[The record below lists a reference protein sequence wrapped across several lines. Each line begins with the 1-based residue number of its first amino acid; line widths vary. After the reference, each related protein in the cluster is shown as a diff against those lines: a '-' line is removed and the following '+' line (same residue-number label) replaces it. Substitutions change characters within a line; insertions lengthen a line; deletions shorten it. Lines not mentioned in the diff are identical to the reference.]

1 MRILL
6 VEDDKSILNSLSFA
20 LENEHFIVE
29 RAENI
34 RSASEKIEQQAFDFY
49 IFDLGLPDGSGF
61 SLCKQVRDQGNKPM
75 LILSAYDEESNVVLG
90 LELGA
95 DDYIVKPFRVKEL
108 IGRIRS
114 ILRRYEGSVQHHFR
128 LKTLDIDMDRA
139 RVYKSGVEL
148 NLSVTEYKLLLM
160 LAKHNQQ
167 TLTRAQIIDALWEGD
182 TQYINDNT
190 LSVNIMRLREKIE
203 DTPNQPK
210 YIVTIRGL
218 GYSINL

>member
-128 LKTLDIDMDRA
+128 LKTLDIDMDRV